1 MNDLSDIDPSDL
13 LPMREVVRLTGI
25 NPVTLRAWERRYG
38 LVSPLRTDGGHRL
51 YTPQDLQTIQDILL
65 WTGRGMAVGKIGELL
80 AQRQRQESAQPGDER
95 QQWRD
100 AFSRATAAF
109 DQSELDRLYGQA
121 YSIFPLSTLLEDI
134 LLPLWRSLLTLNGF
148 GSRSQWAFLD
158 AFLRARVL
166 LRLQMSRAPGAGV
179 LLADAAGT
187 TQEFELLA
195 SGLLLG
201 GEDLRVQPLA
211 PGVPPEEL
219 PLVCAAM
226 QPAALVLLAHVV
238 LSADAIKRL
247 ERLQMAIDCPL
258 ALIGEA
264 AQDIANAATGV
275 PIAALGSGPA
285 LGAQRLRL
293 LLRGA
298 LQL

>member
-65 WTGRGMAVGKIGELL
+65 WTGRGMPVGKIGELL

-195 SGLLLG
+195 TGLLLG

-211 PGVPPEEL
+211 PGAPPEEL

>member
-1 MNDLSDIDPSDL
+1 MNDLSDVDPSDL
-13 LPMREVVRLTGI
+13 LPMREVVRLTGV

-80 AQRQRQESAQPGDER
+80 AQRQRQEPAQSDDER
-95 QQWRD
+95 TQWRD

-109 DQSELDRLYGQA
+109 DQNELDRLYGQA
-121 YSIFPLSTLLEDI
+121 YSIFPSATLLEEI
-134 LLPLWRSLLTLNGF
+134 LLPLWHSLLTLNGF
-148 GSRSQWAFLD
+148 GARSQWAFLD

-166 LRLQMSRAPGAGV
+166 LRLQMSRAAGAGV

-195 SGLLLG
+195 TGLLLG
-201 GEDLRVQPLA
+201 GDDLRVHALA
-211 PGVPPEEL
+211 PGAPLDEL
-219 PLVCAAM
+219 PLICAAM
-226 QPAALVLLAHVV
+226 QPAALVLLAHVA
-238 LSADAIKRL
+238 LPAEAIKRL
-247 ERLQMAIDCPL
+247 ERLQMAIECPL

-264 AQDIANAATGV
+264 AQDIASAASGV
-275 PIAALGSGPA
+275 PLVALGSDSVLA
-285 LGAQRLRL
+285 AQRLRL

-298 LQL
+298 LQQ